1 MENSRRKPAILGV
14 GQPIVNVRGRARPT
28 NMSVRGWWEA
38 LAQPAS
44 GTGKVIGHAVALR
57 F

>member
-28 NMSVRGWWEA
+28 NMSVRGGWEA